1 MALVV
6 GGEEGEGEDVD
17 GGRPTV
23 PEVMDDED
31 MSGGELLRVAE
42 GASEG
47 VVKRLEGAG
56 VGLGG
61 KLVLGVKDANVAR
74 MLDERV
80 GVVSAA
86 DEARLV
92 VSMPS
97 NWGVVL
103 VGSVGSCAEAEDEFW
118 AQTDRAT
125 SRHRI
130 NVRRGIMYDQVEWE
144 YGCTARLYSSQFLV
158 SVALCRGSTREV
170 TIGDHRNAALS
181 LPAPWRLS
189 EGQGL

>member
-6 GGEEGEGEDVD
+6 GGEEEGGEGEGEGEDVD

-31 MSGGELLRVAE
+31 MSSGELLRVAE
-42 GASEG
+42 GESED
-47 VVKRLEGAG
+47 VVKRLKGVG
-56 VGLGG
+56 VGLGET
-61 KLVLGVKDANVAR
+61 LVLGVKDANGSK

-92 VSMPS
+92 LVVS
-97 NWGVVL
+97 VR
-103 VGSVGSCAEAEDEFW
+103 SCVAEDKFW

>member
-1 MALVV
+1 
-6 GGEEGEGEDVD
+6 
-17 GGRPTV
+17 
-23 PEVMDDED
+23 
-31 MSGGELLRVAE
+31 
-42 GASEG
+42 
-47 VVKRLEGAG
+47 
-56 VGLGG
+56 
-61 KLVLGVKDANVAR
+61 
-74 MLDERV
+74 MLNERV

-86 DEARLV
+86 DGARLV
-92 VSMPS
+92 VSMS
-97 NWGVVL
+97 SRVVL
-103 VGSVGSCAEAEDEFW
+103 VGSVGSCVAEDEFW

-144 YGCTARLYSSQFLV
+144 YGCTARLYRSQFLV

-181 LPAPWRLS
+181 LPAPRRLS

>member
-6 GGEEGEGEDVD
+6 GGEEEEGEGEDVD

-42 GASEG
+42 GTSEG
-47 VVKRLEGAG
+47 VVKRLGGVG
-56 VGLGG
+56 VGLGET
-61 KLVLGVKDANVAR
+61 LVLRVGDANGAK

-86 DEARLV
+86 DGVRLV
-92 VSMPS
+92 VSMS
-97 NWGVVL
+97 SRVVL
-103 VGSVGSCAEAEDEFW
+103 VRSVTFCAGAEDENW

-130 NVRRGIMYDQVEWE
+130 NVMRGIMYDQVEWE

-158 SVALCRGSTREV
+158 SVALCRGQHT
-170 TIGDHRNAALS
+170 
-181 LPAPWRLS
+181 
-189 EGQGL
+189 

>member
-1 MALVV
+1 MALV
-6 GGEEGEGEDVD
+6 GGEEGEDVD

-31 MSGGELLRVAE
+31 VSGGELLRVAE
-42 GASEG
+42 GDSEG
-47 VVKRLEGAG
+47 VVKRLEGVG
-56 VGLGG
+56 VGLGDMG
-61 KLVLGVKDANVAR
+61 EKLVLRVKDAN
-74 MLDERV
+74 

-86 DEARLV
+86 DEARLG
-92 VSMPS
+92 VSMSS
-97 NWGVVL
+97 NWRVVL
-103 VGSVGSCAEAEDEFW
+103 VGSVRSCAEAEDEFW

-144 YGCTARLYSSQFLV
+144 YGCTARQYSSQFLV

-181 LPAPWRLS
+181 LPAPWGLS